1 MNTES
6 LCMLVIGVGL
16 VVYCIIHSLLASMW
30 MKNKMAKRCPGL
42 MPAYRL
48 MFAAQAVLL
57 LIPLTWL
64 LHRFPGPLLWS
75 WKGPW
80 FWVANVSALLAAVG
94 FLWAGRSYDLQEFAG
109 IRQWRTRAQSV
120 DDQEQFRIS
129 CLHRFVRH
137 PWYFFILVILWTRDV
152 HAADLVMYTVIT
164 LYLVIGSQLEE
175 RTLLAYHGDVYRR
188 YRERVP
194 GLIPL
199 PWRYLNRTEAAE
211 LVKPGHRQKRGTR
224 DEAPGILYP

>member
-1 MNTES
+1 
-6 LCMLVIGVGL
+6 MLVLGVGL
-16 VVYCIIHSLLASMW
+16 VVYCTIHSLLASMW
-30 MKNKMAKRCPGL
+30 MKNMIAKRCPGL

-48 MFAAQAVLL
+48 MFAAQAVIL
-57 LIPLTWL
+57 LIPLVWL
-64 LHRFPGPLLWS
+64 LYRSPGPLLWS
-75 WKGPW
+75 WRGPW
-80 FWVANVSALLAAVG
+80 FWVANLLALLAAIG
-94 FLWAGRSYDLQEFAG
+94 FLWAGRSYDLQEFVG
-109 IRQWRTRAQSV
+109 VRQWRTRARFT

-129 CLHRFVRH
+129 FLHRFVRH

-175 RTLLAYHGDVYRR
+175 RALLACHGDLYRR

-211 LVKPGHRQKRGTR
+211 LVKLGHRQKRGAR
-224 DEAPGILYP
+224 DEAPGILCP